1 MWSRSRSASAWRSH
15 ERGRAPEAHRRR
27 AGCLARGPRDPR
39 RHAAQRLHG
48 RALSRDRRRQGRADR
63 VRRRARGYGRAA
75 HDGARR
81 DGQGPRSRLHRP
93 PRPPRPCHD
102 PLGARALRP
111 APRDDE
117 RLRRHAPA
125 PGAGRRAR
133 VPPRRRRAHGGAA
146 QVLLDDPASRAV
158 PHGGRGAPLPLP
170 RPREGTRASPRG
182 GDRRGDAL
190 AGRMVRQPGPAP
202 APGAGARLAPHAHL
216 RRLDAGVPARPR
228 LRGSPDPRRPRARC
242 GAGRRLPDG
251 HAEPGD
257 LLRSRWRPRRDRARP
272 LRRRLPARRPCRAS
286 ARRRR
291 RTRPARRLPRPAA
304 RARGRAPVVAHLHL
318 ARGPAHRRLAG
329 PRRRLRAPGEGPVSG
344 DPLRERGDHAARG
357 TSARSGRP
365 PRGPPR
371 PRRALGGA
379 RDRRGLCRPARRP
392 GRDDPHRLQHRGA
405 RPEPRGAG
413 ARGEPPPRAPR
424 RRRRRRRD
432 AGRPRAAAAAR
443 RDHDPRLRRRRR
455 RAGRGAPRGARR
467 ARLLAPRAPL
477 HAVLP
482 LRGFP
487 ARRAAYAARRVGRQ
501 AESAP
506 PAVAAFVAGATSTET
521 TEGGLREV
529 RRQRRLALGVLLG
542 ACALAALAFP
552 LRSSWWGGWILAIA
566 EAGIVGG
573 LADWFAVTAL
583 FRHPLRLP
591 IPHTALIPANWE
603 LMAARVGTMVGNR
616 VLTREYVTQEIERV
630 DLAALLARGA
640 ERVTRQDLERLTLT
654 LGRWVAG
661 QLTPRVAGDLA
672 VRLHALLVGRPA
684 APMLASALEVAR
696 RHGWDQRAVTAL
708 AQALGEALDRPALRE
723 VVGEVVDDVL
733 ARYRERMGAYP
744 RFWMSVASLLGLI
757 DRERVIAALHGGL
770 RRVADDPEHPV
781 RQRLADPLARLPDPP
796 RPDPGLAERVEAAK
810 RDLLAA
816 PATVRVLEDAA
827 TALHAALVADLAG
840 PRSETA
846 AWVVERLERAR
857 RAPVSAAALRRGG
870 GLYAIHLPLRLL

>member
-1 MWSRSRSASAWRSH
+1 MWSRSRSASVSPLH

-63 VRRRARGYGRAA
+63 VRRRARGYGPAA
-75 HDGARR
+75 RDGARR
-81 DGQGPRSRLHRP
+81 AGQGPRSRLHRP
-93 PRPPRPCHD
+93 PRPPRPRHD

-202 APGAGARLAPHAHL
+202 APGAGASAPSARRGPHGGRFGGEARGDRGGRLHLRPRAHHRPRGPRARAAGDRSHAPRVVAAAGFERAARRAQGCAGARLAPDAHL

-291 RTRPARRLPRPAA
+291 RTRPARR
-304 RARGRAPVVAHLHL
+304 
-318 ARGPAHRRLAG
+318 
-329 PRRRLRAPGEGPVSG
+329 
-344 DPLRERGDHAARG
+344 
-357 TSARSGRP
+357 
-365 PRGPPR
+365 
-371 PRRALGGA
+371 
-379 RDRRGLCRPARRP
+379 P
-392 GRDDPHRLQHRGA
+392 GRDDQHRLQHRGA
-405 RPEPRGAG
+405 RPEPRGDG

-501 AESAP
+501 AEPAP
-506 PAVAAFVAGATSTET
+506 PAVAAFVAGAASTET

-566 EAGIVGG
+566 EAGIGGG
-573 LADWFAVTAL
+573 LAGLVAVTPL
-583 FRHPLRLP
+583 FRHPLGLP

-616 VLTREYVTQEIERV
+616 VLTREYVTQEIARV
-630 DLAALLARGA
+630 DVASLIARAA
-640 ERVTRQDLERLTLT
+640 ERLTSRDLDVAT
-654 LGRWVAG
+654 RELARWLAAE
-661 QLTPRVAGDLA
+661 LSPKAAGDL
-672 VRLHALLVGRPA
+672 VTRLRDLLLDRPLS
-684 APMLASALEVAR
+684 PMLAAAVQMAH
-696 RHGWDQRAVTAL
+696 RHGWDQRAVAAL
-708 AQALGEALDRPALRE
+708 TGSLAEAFDRPAFRST
-723 VVGEVVDDVL
+723 VGELVDDL
-733 ARYRERMGAYP
+733 LTRYRERMGVYP
-744 RFWMSVASLLGLI
+744 RFWIGLASLLGLI
-757 DRERVIAALHGGL
+757 DRERVLSALQAGL
-770 RRVADDPEHPV
+770 R
-781 RQRLADPLARLPDPP
+781 Q
-796 RPDPGLAERVEAAK
+796 
-810 RDLLAA
+810 
-816 PATVRVLEDAA
+816 
-827 TALHAALVADLAG
+827 
-840 PRSETA
+840 
-846 AWVVERLERAR
+846 
-857 RAPVSAAALRRGG
+857 
-870 GLYAIHLPLRLL
+870 